1 MNWTRA
7 QTITHPSHLSTYH
20 RLVRRVNRVLT
31 TPRAQRECQ
40 ANLAP
45 QQDDRPEDWERL
57 LDEIQQ
63 TDGVAMTRRQDGSVH
78 LRWLPTAAN
87 ICTCGTS

>member
-1 MNWTRA
+1 MNRTH
-7 QTITHPSHLSTYH
+7 TIGHQRQLSSYS
-20 RLVRRVNRVLT
+20 RLVRRVNHAIS

-63 TDGVAMTRRQDGSVH
+63 TDGVAMTKRSDGSVH
-78 LRWLPTAAN
+78 VRWRSAARYPE
-87 ICTCGTS
+87 SSAL